1 MSAAAR
7 DGRES
12 SKRRSILSLAG
23 LRSSADLHDDG
34 GRDVKKPK
42 TLSKKPKHARGP
54 SQLGHLNYSVVADED
69 RTNTPLADQS
79 RSQSRRPSIT
89 MRASKRP
96 PSVFESLKTSL
107 TRGSTEDLSSF
118 AQNYTSAEPPST
130 TSSKAPSLV
139 FDHTLDS
146 IGNASPGASKH
157 VLLHGEVQT
166 SAGMFRKK
174 KEYLVL
180 TEYAILRYKTQAKA
194 AEHFRTIPSGSNR
207 SPMQK
212 HASMPSAGSHSDLQS
227 MSDSSGDKDGRV
239 LLRQIV
245 ATHKLDD
252 GKPYF
257 ALEVAYLDEDSG
269 SASVMTLQFAHP
281 EERDGWLVRIRSV
294 ASELRSKESTLIS
307 PRSLEHAARIV
318 EREHDYDPT
327 NCAIYKVVQRQPA
340 VKSGSKSSSDDLTK
354 VSSTVCF
361 LAIGVHKVHLI
372 ALAKPP
378 SRTASPLIA
387 PNHSQASF
395 GILTLIGVKVS
406 SDDDTFELVF
416 RQPMQKPRVLCLAS
430 ASSFEIAARLH
441 WSENFLRPECGY
453 RLFRFKVPVEVDDLL
468 LPPAAADV
476 EEHNCLDRTLIA
488 YCVAYGVNPSNIRYT
503 INYSCEDAPR
513 FELLA
518 PADLRRPSYGPLELL
533 AIMRAVRYNESFG
546 SISFAGINLDS
557 LNGLHDNYG
566 NEHVCTR
573 TKRGTPIRL
582 SADELSRSSLLVQE
596 VRAIAATSKKLRRMD
611 FSGCVTVKHADTT
624 PTNEEAPRHR
634 DIGSGVVEALFPLC
648 KHQTTNV
655 DWICLNGIEL
665 SETDQDY
672 LVGAAVDK
680 SCHFRAIEL
689 NRCGLNDRSLGLILD
704 ALRAQENTLESL
716 EIAGNSARLSPSAFD
731 SQLGMFAFIR
741 KLNLSNVSRTSG
753 SEAFIQAETLLM
765 WRLQELRLT
774 GTTLN
779 ANTIDAISTY
789 LAHPQSAS
797 LHELYLDNTYLTGGD
812 VATLLH
818 SMSWENAAPRD
829 MHLDISQCVVSKG
842 LEKVTQAISNSLT
855 PSHLSM
861 RSIEYKE
868 ESQFRKILKALTVNK
883 SIRCLDISQT
893 GLPGDASDDTCAAI
907 AKLLAKNETIIEL
920 DISGDD
926 SRLATSKFGPGINE
940 ALKGLKDNTSLQV
953 FKVEK
958 QKLGI
963 RGASTLAEVLRLNR
977 TLLELH
983 CDNNEIPLHGLTD
996 LVNALTDNTVLVF
1009 LPAMN
1014 DGRAAAFKAAEAT
1027 MRTMSELDP
1036 PRTSL
1041 SSGKAP
1047 VGHSSPV
1054 KKGLASMRKTTSRAA
1069 SSYTPSFPALA
1080 SYGRSTPLHET
1091 RNVSP
1096 LSLNLP
1102 PSKKASHSPSGSSHS
1117 HAASFTI
1124 QDVQTTHRLL
1134 TEQWDR
1140 QCYRLEQY
1148 LHRNWSL
1155 LNNVPVKM
1163 EIEDEKFERPGSVGS
1178 IGKML
1183 EQVKIDTTPKA
1194 DLDTGR
1200 VGYFDSPQDEH
1211 PTEPIDFP
1219 TPRQQ
1224 PHAASRSGAPQIS
1237 PIDESKHGMS
1247 FRQFLLDGAGAGSPP
1262 TSSNLNPG
1270 RGSAESQ
1277 TRSMGNDVRT
1287 LRIDT
1292 AVGNDGGRTPT

>member
-1 MSAAAR
+1 
-7 DGRES
+7 
-12 SKRRSILSLAG
+12 
-23 LRSSADLHDDG
+23 
-34 GRDVKKPK
+34 
-42 TLSKKPKHARGP
+42 
-54 SQLGHLNYSVVADED
+54 
-69 RTNTPLADQS
+69 
-79 RSQSRRPSIT
+79 
-89 MRASKRP
+89 
-96 PSVFESLKTSL
+96 
-107 TRGSTEDLSSF
+107 
-118 AQNYTSAEPPST
+118 
-130 TSSKAPSLV
+130 
-139 FDHTLDS
+139 
-146 IGNASPGASKH
+146 
-157 VLLHGEVQT
+157 
-166 SAGMFRKK
+166 MFRKK

-180 TEYAILRYKTQAKA
+180 TEYALLRYKTQAKA
-194 AEHFRTIPSGSNR
+194 AEHFRTIPNGSGR

-212 HASMPSAGSHSDLQS
+212 HASMPSAGSHSDLHS
-227 MSDSSGDKDGRV
+227 MSESSGDKDGRV
-239 LLRQIV
+239 PLRQIV

-257 ALEVAYLDEDSG
+257 ALEVAYLDEESG

-294 ASELRSKESTLIS
+294 ASELRSRESTSIS

-318 EREHDYDPT
+318 EREHDYDPA
-327 NCAIYKVVQRQPA
+327 NCAIYKVVQRQPSA
-340 VKSGSKSSSDDLTK
+340 KSGSKSSTDDLTK
-354 VSSTVCF
+354 ILSTVCF

-372 ALAKPP
+372 SLAKPAT
-378 SRTASPLIA
+378 RTASPLV
-387 PNHSQASF
+387 PPSHSQASY

-416 RQPMQKPRVLCLAS
+416 RQPMQKPRVLCLAA

-476 EEHNCLDRTLIA
+476 EEHNCLERTLIA
-488 YCVAYGVNPSNIRYT
+488 YCVAYGLNPSNIRYT
-503 INYSCEDAPR
+503 INYNCEDAPR

-518 PADLRRPSYGPLELL
+518 PADLRRATYGPLELL
-533 AIMRAVRYNESFG
+533 AIMRAVRYNETFG
-546 SISFAGINLDS
+546 SISFAGVNLDS

-573 TKRGTPIRL
+573 TKRGTPIKL

-611 FSGCVTVKHADTT
+611 FSGCVTVKHADLT
-624 PTNEEAPRHR
+624 PIGEEAAQHR

-665 SETDQDY
+665 SETDHDY

-704 ALRAQENTLESL
+704 ALRGQENTLESL

-741 KLNLSNVSRTSG
+741 KLNLSHASRTSG
-753 SEAFIQAETLLM
+753 NEAFIQAETLLM

-774 GTTLN
+774 GTSLN
-779 ANTIDAISTY
+779 PNTIDAISTY

-797 LHELYLDNTYLTGGD
+797 LHELYLDNTYLTGSD

-818 SMSWENAAPRD
+818 SMSWEGTETRD
-829 MHLDISQCVVSKG
+829 MHLDISQCVMSKG
-842 LEKVTQAISNSLT
+842 LEKVTQAISNNHT

-868 ESQFRKILKALTVNK
+868 ESQFRKVLKALTVNK

-893 GLPGDASDDTCAAI
+893 GLPGDASDETCDAI
-907 AKLLAKNETIIEL
+907 ARLLAKNATISEL

-940 ALKGLKDNTSLQV
+940 ALKGLKDNTSLQI

-963 RGASTLAEVLRLNR
+963 QGANTLAEVLRMNR

-1027 MRTMSELDP
+1027 MRTI
-1036 PRTSL
+1036 
-1041 SSGKAP
+1041 
-1047 VGHSSPV
+1047 SSP
-1054 KKGLASMRKTTSRAA
+1054 L
-1069 SSYTPSFPALA
+1069 PP
-1080 SYGRSTPLHET
+1080 ET
-1091 RNVSP
+1091 RTVSP

-1102 PSKKASHSPSGSSHS
+1102 PSKKAGQGPSGSSHS
-1117 HAASFTI
+1117 HMAPFTI

-1148 LHRNWSL
+1148 LHRNWCL

-1163 EIEDEKFERPGSVGS
+1163 EIEDEKFERPGSV
-1178 IGKML
+1178 
-1183 EQVKIDTTPKA
+1183 KIDTTPKA
-1194 DLDTGR
+1194 DLDGR
-1200 VGYFDSPQDEH
+1200 AGYFYSPQDSRG
-1211 PTEPIDFP
+1211 TEPIDFP
-1219 TPRQQ
+1219 TPRPT
-1224 PHAASRSGAPQIS
+1224 PHASRSGAPQIS

-1247 FRQFLLDGAGAGSPP
+1247 FRHFMMDRGGAAGSSPP
-1262 TSSNLNPG
+1262 NHPSG
-1270 RGSAESQ
+1270 RPSAESQ
-1277 TRSMGNDVRT
+1277 MRSMSTDVRS

-1292 AVGNDGGRTPT
+1292 AVGNNDGLGKPT